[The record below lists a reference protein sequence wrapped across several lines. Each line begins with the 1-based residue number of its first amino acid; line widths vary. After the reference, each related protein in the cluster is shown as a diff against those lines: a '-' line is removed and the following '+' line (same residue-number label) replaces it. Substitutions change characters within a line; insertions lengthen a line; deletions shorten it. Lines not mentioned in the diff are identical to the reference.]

1 MHLLENWLEVLL
13 EFFHDAS
20 YRLVSEV
27 TVHYK
32 IVITSMSS
40 AVSGCVYTK

>member
-1 MHLLENWLEVLL
+1 MRFLENWLEVLL
-13 EFFHDAS
+13 EFFRDAF

-32 IVITSMSS
+32 IVITSMNS